1 MASESVAATSWHS
14 IPQHHAR
21 PRLWGSWGGKRQ
33 SLSVACGTLH
43 LLISKSIQ
51 HRVEGER
58 PCVILLSCF
67 ASTLSLSHVWVVA
80 ALGGR
85 AGAPAY
91 RCLIEKKTRPRN
103 IFQGICQQG
112 PDMQFFWGRWEEDLS
127 TWRCSGSLYA
137 ESGVRPSLLSAKHVL
152 SL

>member
-1 MASESVAATSWHS
+1 MEVGKNWPLGQCLPLPG

-21 PRLWGSWGGKRQ
+21 PKLWDSWGGKRQ

-43 LLISKSIQ
+43 LLISKSTQ

-80 ALGGR
+80 ALGSR
-85 AGAPAY
+85 AGAPAC

-112 PDMQFFWGRWEEDLS
+112 PDMQFLGWVGGGFAYLEVFRVPL
-127 TWRCSGSLYA
+127 C
-137 ESGVRPSLLSAKHVL
+137 
-152 SL
+152 